1 MNKTTRVA
9 VTGLGVVSPIGIGV
23 AAFGEALF
31 SGRSGVGP
39 ITVFEPATLAT
50 RIAAQVA
57 IDPGDLPYRDRKVA
71 FALMAADQAMK
82 DASACGT
89 APAVDGAGIA
99 MGVGLELF
107 SMEDLVEF
115 RRPGF
120 ALPSD
125 PHARLTFLQTP
136 SDVCVHL
143 LSQKYAL
150 RTPPFV
156 LVSACAAGTDALGTA
171 FRLVASGRRRVMLAG
186 GTDSMINPLGVAG
199 FCTLMATSTKNDA
212 PTRASRPFDRARDGF
227 VLGEGAGVLVLE
239 AWDDA
244 IARGAKVHAELA
256 GYGTSFDAHGIS
268 EPHPEGR
275 GAAQAM
281 ARAIESA
288 GLTAADVDVIN
299 AHGTGTPKNDPA
311 EALAIHRVFGARA
324 ARIPVCATKSMI
336 GHLIS
341 AAGAVE
347 AVASILGLQRGL
359 LHPNPNLDEQD
370 PACVLDVVGKQARV
384 LPHRTVLSSSFG
396 FGGQNAAIVLRR
408 ADLAGPA

>member
-1 MNKTTRVA
+1 MRQRVA
-9 VTGLGVVSPIGIGV
+9 ITGMGVVTPIGVGV
-23 AAFGEALF
+23 SAFGEALF

-50 RIAAQVA
+50 RIAAQVD
-57 IDPGDLPYRDRKVA
+57 IDARELPYRDRKVA
-71 FALMAADQAMK
+71 FALMAADEAMR
-82 DASACGT
+82 DACSNGSAPSGEGGG
-89 APAVDGAGIA
+89 VA

-107 SMEDLVEF
+107 SMEDLVAF
-115 RRPGF
+115 RKPGF
-120 ALPSD
+120 ELPGDRATRMS
-125 PHARLTFLQTP
+125 FLQTP

-143 LSQKYAL
+143 LSA
-150 RTPPFV
+150 RHGFVTPPFV

-171 FRLVASGRRRVMLAG
+171 FRLVSSGRRRFMLAG

-199 FCTLMATSTKNDA
+199 FCTLMATSTKNDT

-227 VLGEGAGVLVLE
+227 VLGEGAAVLVLE

-244 IARGAKVHAELA
+244 IARGATIHAELA

-281 ARAIESA
+281 SRAIASA
-288 GLTAADVDVIN
+288 GLAPGDIDVVN

-311 EALAIHRVFGARA
+311 ETLAIHRVFGERGR
-324 ARIPVCATKSMI
+324 RIPVCATKSMI

-347 AVASILGLQRGL
+347 AVASILGMQQEL
-359 LHPNPNLDEQD
+359 LHPNPNLDDQD
-370 PACVLDVVGKQARV
+370 EACALDVVGKQARSFS
-384 LPHRTVLSSSFG
+384 HRTVLSNSFG
-396 FGGQNAAIVLRR
+396 FGGQNAAIVIRR
-408 ADLAGPA
+408 AQA